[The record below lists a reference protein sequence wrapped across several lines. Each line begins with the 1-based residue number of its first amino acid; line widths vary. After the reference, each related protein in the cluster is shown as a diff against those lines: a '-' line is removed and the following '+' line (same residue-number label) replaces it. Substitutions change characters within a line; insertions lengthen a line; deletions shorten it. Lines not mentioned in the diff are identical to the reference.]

1 MDEWMGKVRLHV
13 LPDAINTYTKSTR
26 PSGHHKMEF
35 WMQILA
41 TNLQRFPDPLSEFAQ
56 QVAKF
61 AVAKFC
67 SSFAVWD

>member
-1 MDEWMGKVRLHV
+1 MDGRMGKVCLYV
-13 LPDAINTYTKSTR
+13 LPDAINTYTKNTR
-26 PSGHHKMEF
+26 PSGRHKMEF

-56 QVAKF
+56 QASKF

-67 SSFAVWD
+67 SHFAV